1 MKRQAL
7 FSLFSH
13 VYPFLLIL
21 IGMGRKRKYTT
32 DEEKATAARDRAMRY
47 YWKNAKN
54 VREKNLRRYYDRKG
68 ERDL

>member
-1 MKRQAL
+1 MKRQSL

-13 VYPFLLIL
+13 VYPFSLIL

-32 DEEKATAARDRAMRY
+32 DDEKAVAVRDRAMRY
-47 YWKNAKN
+47 YWKNAKK
-54 VREKNLRRYYDRKG
+54 VRVKNLRRYYDRKS